1 MTSATEHACGPSHS
15 MRPRLGHPMFMVGRA
30 LMRELLRLRQQLIIL
45 QLLQLIAIALLV
57 AVLALR

>member
-1 MTSATEHACGPSHS
+1 MTSATERTCGPSHS
-15 MRPRLGHPMFMVGRA
+15 MRRHPMFMVGRA
-30 LMRELLRLRQQLIIL
+30 LNRELLRLRQQLIIL